1 MFLLGNNSSNFTNH
15 KYIVYAKQVCIVV
28 LYTLCFTDY
37 QYITILEDVLIH
49 KSDFSTAS
57 GFMPSQ
63 AASPNTLQKNMFEQ
77 EVGYRYKVLWH
88 LIHLVTQTIY
98 SWL

>member
-1 MFLLGNNSSNFTNH
+1 MQN
-15 KYIVYAKQVCIVV
+15 KYVIVV

-77 EVGYRYKVLWH
+77 EVRYRYKVLWH
-88 LIHLVTQTIY
+88 IRNSMNLIHLVTQTIY